1 MDFSNLVRDTQKALD
16 ETKSSGG
23 SGEHSTTYPVLYPGE
38 VGSLK
43 LRLFYSE
50 KFGALQSRQIARHDG
65 AKGKVVCMS
74 TYGEDCPVC
83 AAISEVESV
92 KGDKCGVRAKY
103 KAKNRWLCYA
113 QLVDF
118 TGKYCTRD
126 NDPKKGDMVIFM
138 YPIQVFK
145 AISSLIVEY
154 AENLDKI
161 IGGNEAKPFIFNM
174 AKTGSFID
182 YKVQLDAFGTIK
194 SFSSED
200 EFQDKMG
207 ELPNINGEL
216 CDVNPTEEVR
226 VAAKALAETIRQEFM
241 NSNIVNPS
249 DGSSEPDTVPQNTN
263 GSVANAGDVE
273 SMVSNMV
280 NTGSIND
287 ASSEDSD
294 KPDGAPECFGHRENN
309 SDKCSKC
316 LHEPECYL
324 SSL

>member
-1 MDFSNLVRDTQKALD
+1 MDFTDLVKNTQKALD

-23 SGEHSTTYPVLYPGE
+23 SERSTTYPILYPGD

-50 KFGALQSRQIARHDG
+50 KFGTLQSRQIARHDC

-92 KGDKCGVRAKY
+92 KGDRCGVRAKY

-113 QLVDF
+113 QLIDY
-118 TGKYCTRD
+118 TGKYCTRE
-126 NDPKKGDMVIFM
+126 NDPKKGDIVTFM

-145 AISSLIVEY
+145 AISSLVVEY

-161 IGGNEAKPFIFNM
+161 LGNNEAKPFIFNM
-174 AKTGSFID
+174 ARNGSFID

-194 SFSSED
+194 SFATED
-200 EFQDKMG
+200 EFQDKIG

-216 CDVNPTEEVR
+216 CDLNPTEETR
-226 VAAKALAETIRQEFM
+226 IAAKALAETIRQEFM

-249 DGSSEPDTVPQNTN
+249 DVSDEIDLAPQNMN
-263 GSVANAGDVE
+263 GSVANAADVE

-280 NTGSIND
+280 NTGSINLN
-287 ASSEDSD
+287 DSD
-294 KPDGAPECFGHRENN
+294 KPGDAPECFGHRENN

>member
-1 MDFSNLVRDTQKALD
+1 MDFSNLVKDTQKALD
-16 ETKSSGG
+16 DTKSSGG
-23 SGEHSTTYPVLYPGE
+23 NGDRSTTYPVIYPGE

-65 AKGKVVCMS
+65 AKGKVVCLS

-92 KGDKCGVRAKY
+92 KGEKCGVRAKY

-118 TGKYCTRD
+118 TGKYCTREH
-126 NDPKKGDMVIFM
+126 DPKKGDTIIFM

-145 AISSLIVEY
+145 AISNLVIEY
-154 AENLDKI
+154 ADNLDKI
-161 IGGNEAKPFIFNM
+161 IGSNEAKPFIFNM

-182 YKVQLDAFGTIK
+182 YKVQLDAFGTTK

-200 EFQDKMG
+200 EFKDKMG

-216 CDVNPTEEVR
+216 CDANPTEEVR
-226 VAAKALAETIRQEFM
+226 VAAKALAETIRQEYM
-241 NSNIVNPS
+241 NNNIVNP
-249 DGSSEPDTVPQNTN
+249 GENVQVPENNN
-263 GSVANAGDVE
+263 GDVGNAGDVE
-273 SMVSNMV
+273 RMVSNMV

-287 ASSEDSD
+287 ASSSDSD

-309 SDKCSKC
+309 SEKCSKC

>member
-1 MDFSNLVRDTQKALD
+1 MDFSNLVKDTQKALD
-16 ETKSSGG
+16 DTKSSGG
-23 SGEHSTTYPVLYPGE
+23 TGDRSTTYPVIYPGE

-65 AKGKVVCMS
+65 AKGKVVCLN

-92 KGDKCGVRAKY
+92 KGEKCGVRAKY

-118 TGKYCTRD
+118 TGKYCTREH
-126 NDPKKGDMVIFM
+126 DPKKGDTIIFM

-145 AISSLIVEY
+145 AISNLVIEY
-154 AENLDKI
+154 ADNLDKI
-161 IGGNEAKPFIFNM
+161 IGSNEAKPFIFNM

-200 EFQDKMG
+200 EFKDKMG

-216 CDVNPTEEVR
+216 CDANSTEEVR
-226 VAAKALAETIRQEFM
+226 VAAKALAETIRQEYM
-241 NSNIVNPS
+241 NNNIVNP
-249 DGSSEPDTVPQNTN
+249 GENVQVPENNN
-263 GSVANAGDVE
+263 GDVGNAGDVE
-273 SMVSNMV
+273 RMVSNMV
-280 NTGSIND
+280 NTGSVNNGGND
-287 ASSEDSD
+287 SGI
-294 KPDGAPECFGHRENN
+294 PDGAPDCFGHRENN
-309 SDKCSKC
+309 SEKCSKC